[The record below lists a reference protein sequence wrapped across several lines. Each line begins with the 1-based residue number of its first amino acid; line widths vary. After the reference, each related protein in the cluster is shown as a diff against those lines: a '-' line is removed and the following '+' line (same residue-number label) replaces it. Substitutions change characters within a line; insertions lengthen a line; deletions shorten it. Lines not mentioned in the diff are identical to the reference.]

1 MAISETR
8 SEIRLPQMIRLSTS
22 RPKRSVP
29 SGCSR
34 SPRSI
39 HTGGMDFCV
48 MSPSV
53 GLWGARYGAN
63 TPGKTSAAGTMPG
76 DHGGESL
83 GPGPPDPRIEG
94 AGKHV
99 PEEVARQGER
109 APNTNTGLPGRVA

>member
-48 MSPSV
+48 MSPSG
-53 GLWGARYGAN
+53 GLGGARYGAN
-63 TPGKTSAAGTMPG
+63 TSGKTGGARTVPG
-76 DHGGESL
+76 DPGGGSL
-83 GPGPPDPRIEG
+83 GTRTPDPRVEIDVHHVHEEG
-94 AGKHV
+94 A
-99 PEEVARQGER
+99 RQVWGAQTR
-109 APNTNTGLPGRVA
+109 AAGLH